1 MPPSQRESKCETTT
15 GSQSPHGDRVRVEKF
30 SQSLLRRLSK
40 RVINFLFSLFYKPRM
55 GSLGTNSRIN
65 LPTWIKGHPS
75 IYIGKNVHVWRFSR
89 LTAIN
94 PRPGEHRITISDDCI
109 IHPSIHISAA
119 SSVHIGHSV
128 LIAANCYITDHDHL
142 WENIDTPAIKND
154 YLITEKTRICDE
166 AWIGEKVVI
175 LKGVTIGRNS
185 VIGSGSVVTKSIP
198 AFSVAVGSPARVIR
212 SYDHESGSWVS
223 VDQKPANQESNE
235 PS

>member
-1 MPPSQRESKCETTT
+1 MPSSQRESQCDTTV
-15 GSQSPHGDRVRVEKF
+15 GSHSPRGDLIRVEKF

-40 RVINFLFSLFYKPRM
+40 RVINLLFSLLYKARM
-55 GSLGTNSRIN
+55 GSLGANSRIN
-65 LPTWIKGHPS
+65 LPAWIKGHQS
-75 IYIGKNVHVWRFSR
+75 IFIGSNVHVWRFSR

-94 PRPGEHRITISDDCI
+94 PQAGEHRITISDDCI

-142 WENIDTPAIKND
+142 WQNTDTPAIKND
-154 YLITEKTRICDE
+154 HLITEETRICDE

-185 VIGSGSVVTKSIP
+185 VVGSGSVVTKSIP
-198 AFSVAVGSPARVIR
+198 AFSVAVGNPARVIR
-212 SYDHESGSWVS
+212 SYDHESGSWVA
-223 VDQKPANQESNE
+223 VDEGSTAHASNE
-235 PS
+235 PA